1 MLRNMQT
8 KSMNRRPMIA
18 SRSARRPPARRRLVG
33 RTPVGRRGSARHA
46 FTLLE
51 LLLVL
56 AILVVLAGF
65 VAVNVV
71 GTQQGANVDATTAQL
86 ANLKNRIKQFQLRM
100 NGIPQTLEELRDGP
114 SDAAKKAK
122 WVGSIIDEIPVIAVI
137 ATRAQGTTMI
147 RGATELRHKES
158 DRIRSIV
165 ENLRALGAD
174 VTEYDD
180 GLSVAGPTQLSGGDV
195 SAFGDHRMAMAMA
208 VAGLFT
214 EGDVKI
220 DDPSVA
226 DVSYPGFFEDLRS
239 LQNM

>member
-1 MLRNMQT
+1 MQSASISRAADVIPDALVRRDFMRKALSPSGMLRNMQT

-122 WVGSIIDEIPVIAVI
+122 WVGPIIEEIPKDAWGNDLDYKVN
-137 ATRAQGTTMI
+137 GN
-147 RGATELRHKES
+147 GYELRSAGVDGQMSTE
-158 DRIRSIV
+158 DDIV
-165 ENLRALGAD
+165 
-174 VTEYDD
+174 
-180 GLSVAGPTQLSGGDV
+180 
-195 SAFGDHRMAMAMA
+195 
-208 VAGLFT
+208 
-214 EGDVKI
+214 I
-220 DDPSVA
+220 DS
-226 DVSYPGFFEDLRS
+226 
-239 LQNM
+239 